1 MDSNGNEFFFELSGL
16 RRALIKLDDRIAE
29 MEREDTEAGCHNARF
44 SGANKG
50 VAASNPT
57 NLTAIL
63 SGDDLIL
70 TSMRAFRE
78 SLVSSLRDIYV
89 KFANREFEKLHE
101 LHMVSPLGDLADQC
115 AFTLTALL
123 DSIADQHDEQVDR
136 RNSTVQRLLELS
148 DELGFADPADGDQE
162 SLAGLAAVRLVD
174 GIGKPNKGIQVGD
187 REVRGVDEKQV
198 ETDFVMRVAQEM
210 KGLVDSIALSAS
222 ERAKEW
228 EIFSVDKDQLYVY
241 SESIRP
247 FIYVSDT

>member
-123 DSIADQHDEQVDR
+123 D
-136 RNSTVQRLLELS
+136 
-148 DELGFADPADGDQE
+148 LG
-162 SLAGLAAVRLVD
+162 
-174 GIGKPNKGIQVGD
+174 
-187 REVRGVDEKQV
+187 
-198 ETDFVMRVAQEM
+198 
-210 KGLVDSIALSAS
+210 
-222 ERAKEW
+222 
-228 EIFSVDKDQLYVY
+228 
-241 SESIRP
+241 
-247 FIYVSDT
+247 